1 MSWKRGGVLSLL
13 VALAFWVFAGGISR
27 GQSSTLRATIK
38 TEMGDMQFELWPDAA
53 PQTVANFVFLAET
66 GFYDG
71 SGFHRIIKDFM
82 VQGGDPSSK
91 LGYPIDFSGLYGMCG
106 PGYGI
111 ADEFQDRGMRVSD
124 VVVTAETTR
133 VELNST
139 VGISVG
145 QEVTGFGLP
154 EGVGG
159 AIKASGE
166 QSEGPV
172 HGVQSGTTVTS
183 IGERSI
189 ALSSALQPVVT
200 GSGQVPAK
208 YRLSFGKA
216 SFLPLQHPAAAGHVR
231 GVLAMAHSGASN
243 SGGSQF
249 FVVTKDAPHLNGGYS
264 AFGRLIIGDDVLTKL
279 AATEVDSAG
288 EGSTP
293 VKMPRI
299 LSVRTSGMEAVSPAS
314 FSGRAFG
321 GGVFPESG
329 LDFGALKLILNPLSQ
344 TNSQNLVN
352 DYARTRGELIGRLF
366 AIRPNGQWSAS
377 LGAVRGTT
385 QTCSLKFKLNPEFV
399 IPDNKLSF
407 SSEISVNVTL
417 RDQGGG
423 VFSGFAARDIL
434 ISYGALAKAQ
444 GEEDNH
450 YYIKKLNKITVERR
464 SWSAEPTQLKVTF
477 EMNSRVYN
485 ARTQVERADAL
496 STKRFVGFSSDA
508 IAATGSRYTSALSA
522 PGDLSN
528 EDGFDFRK
536 GQHSPVAAVRGGGY
550 LTVAIVNG
558 AAMSAL
564 RLPNGRALTS
574 SVPARMSG
582 TRCMIPI
589 SNAANTSG
597 GFVRAVGQFYLGS
610 QVEIGELDW
619 LHWAKRSGGKVV
631 DPIVGDFLGRSIM
644 SVEPYSPPPVGRL
657 GLFGPS
663 DSRVSVKMS
672 GQITKVLGAGAVP
685 KRGSQVLTEMSSKT
699 PLKVMVD
706 PLTGVFSGSFTEVL
720 GKTSTKRSLSGV
732 LLQSSRV
739 GMGYSPR
746 GSEVI
751 AVELGSSTPSP

>member
-1 MSWKRGGVLSLL
+1 
-13 VALAFWVFAGGISR
+13 
-27 GQSSTLRATIK
+27 
-38 TEMGDMQFELWPDAA
+38 MGDMQFELWPDAA

-91 LGYPIDFSGLYGMCG
+91 LGYPIDFSVLYGQCG

-111 ADEFQDRGMRVSD
+111 PDEFQDRGMRVSD
-124 VVVTAETTR
+124 IVVTADTTR

-145 QEVTGFGLP
+145 QEVTGAGLP
-154 EGVGG
+154 EVAGG
-159 AIKASGE
+159 AIKEMGE
-166 QSEGPV
+166 QPQGPI
-172 HGVQSGTTVTS
+172 HGVQSGTTVTA
-183 IGERSI
+183 IGDRSVT
-189 ALSSALQPVVT
+189 LSSALQPVVS
-200 GSGQVPAK
+200 GSGQAPVK
-208 YRLSFGKA
+208 YRLTFGKT
-216 SFLPLQHPAAAGHVR
+216 SFLPPQHPAAAGHVR
-231 GVLAMAHSGASN
+231 GVLAMAHSAASN

-264 AFGRLIIGDDVLTKL
+264 AFGRLIGGDDVLTKL
-279 AATEVDSAG
+279 SATAVESAG

-299 LSVRTSGMEAVSPAS
+299 LSVRTSGMPAVSPAS
-314 FSGRAFG
+314 FSGRVFG

-329 LDFGALKLILNPLSQ
+329 LDFGALRLILNPLSQ
-344 TNSQNLVN
+344 TNSQSLAS

-385 QTCSLKFKLNPEFV
+385 QTCSLKFKLNPEF
-399 IPDNKLSF
+399 ITPDNKLSF
-407 SSEISVNVTL
+407 SSEISINVSLT
-417 RDQGGG
+417 DQGGG
-423 VFSGFAARDIL
+423 VFSGFANKDIL
-434 ISYGALAKAQ
+434 MSYGALAKAQ

-464 SWSAEPTQLKVTF
+464 SWSVEPTQVKVTF

-550 LTVAIVNG
+550 LTVFVANG
-558 AAMSAL
+558 VAMSAL
-564 RLPNGRALTS
+564 RLPNGRVVTS
-574 SVPARMSG
+574 SIPARMSG
-582 TRCMIPI
+582 HRCMIPV

-597 GFVRAVGQFYLGS
+597 GFVRTVGQFYLGS
-610 QVEIGELDW
+610 QVETGEVDW
-619 LHWAKRSGGKVV
+619 LHWAKRSGGRVV
-631 DPIVGDFLGRSIM
+631 DSIAGDFLGRSMM
-644 SVEPYSPPPVGRL
+644 SVEPYSPPPVGRT
-657 GLFGPS
+657 GLFGQS
-663 DSRVSVKMS
+663 DTRVSVKMFAQS
-672 GQITKVLGAGAVP
+672 TKILSVGAVP
-685 KRGSQVLTEMSSKT
+685 KKGSQVLTEMSSKT
-699 PLKVMVD
+699 PLKVTVD

-751 AVELGSSTPSP
+751 AVELSSSTPSP